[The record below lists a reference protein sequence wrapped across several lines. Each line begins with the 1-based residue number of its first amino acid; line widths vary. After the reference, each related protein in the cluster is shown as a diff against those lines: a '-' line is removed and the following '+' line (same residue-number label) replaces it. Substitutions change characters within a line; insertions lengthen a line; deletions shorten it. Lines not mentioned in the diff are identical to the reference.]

1 MLRKLRAALRK
12 VADPAKAPIMQAYM
26 KSSMPYHGVQT
37 PLLRATCR
45 QVFADLDLS
54 TSKQWQACV
63 LEIWRGAKFREERYA
78 ALALAGDRRARPF
91 QRPDAMRMYEE
102 MIVTGAW
109 WDFVDDI
116 ATHRVGDI
124 LKKYPQPMT
133 RMMRTW
139 ARSRNLWKRRT
150 AILCQL
156 TFREA
161 TNVDLLHACIEP
173 SLDSREFFLQK
184 AIGWALRQHARVDP
198 EGVRA
203 YVLANQ
209 SRMAPLS
216 RREALK
222 HLT

>member
-12 VADPAKAPIMQAYM
+12 VADPAKAPIMQKYM
-26 KSSMPYHGVQT
+26 RSSMPYLGVQT
-37 PLLRATCR
+37 PLVRATCR

-54 TSKQWQACV
+54 TSKQWQSHV

-91 QRPDAMRMYEE
+91 HRPDAMPMYEE

-116 ATHRVGDI
+116 ATHRIGDI
-124 LKKYPQPMT
+124 LRKYPQPMT

-139 ARSRNLWKRRT
+139 ARSQNLWKRRT

-156 TFREA
+156 HFKEDTDVE
-161 TNVDLLHACIEP
+161 LLHACIGP
-173 SLDSREFFLQK
+173 SLGSKEFFLQK
-184 AIGWALRQHARVDP
+184 AIGWALRQYARVDP

-203 YVLANQ
+203 YVRANE